1 MASGKAS
8 RRKRAAQRT
17 QAPAVKSRR
26 PAVDRRR
33 WVLVAVGAALAVA
46 VVVGA
51 ALARS
56 GSDTVLE
63 GGSTLPEGAAAAA
76 VFKGVPQSGVVL
88 GRPNAPVTLVEFVD
102 LQCPYCR
109 EFAVESLPTL
119 VEKHVRTGK
128 VRIELRGLA
137 FLGPD
142 SERGM
147 RAAFAAATQ
156 NRMFEL
162 TELLYYNQGAENAGW
177 LSQEMV
183 EAAARSLPGIDVA
196 RLVNDMDSG
205 AVSDLLDEHAGEAE
219 RRGVNSTPTILVGA
233 TGGELKRVAL
243 DSPSD
248 LVSVERAIAAATA

>member
-8 RRKRAAQRT
+8 RRKRAEQKV
-17 QAPAVKSRR
+17 QASAVKSRT
-26 PAVDRRR
+26 PSVDRRR
-33 WVLVAVGAALAVA
+33 WVLVAVAAAIVVA

-56 GSDTVLE
+56 GGETVVE
-63 GGSTLPEGAAAAA
+63 GGSTLVDGAEAGA
-76 VFKGVPQSGVVL
+76 VFKGIPQSGAAL

-142 SERGM
+142 SELGM
-147 RAAFAAATQ
+147 RAALAAARQ
-156 NRMFEL
+156 NRMFEF
-162 TELLYYNQGAENAGW
+162 TELLYFNQGAENSGW

-183 EAAARSLPGIDVA
+183 QAAARSLPGVDPS
-196 RLVNDMDSG
+196 RLVNDMGSS
-205 AVSDLLDEHAGEAE
+205 AVSELLDEHADEAE

-233 TGGELKRVAL
+233 TGGELKRVAI

-248 LVSVERAIAAATA
+248 LSPVEQAIAAAND

>member
-8 RRKRAAQRT
+8 RRKRAAQKME
-17 QAPAVKSRR
+17 APALKGRR
-26 PAVDRRR
+26 PSVDRRR
-33 WVLVAVGAALAVA
+33 WVLVAVAAAILVA
-46 VVVGA
+46 VVLGA

-56 GSDTVLE
+56 GSETVE
-63 GGSTLPEGAAAAA
+63 GGETLTDGPAAAA
-76 VFKGVPQSGVVL
+76 VFKGIPQSGDAL

-102 LQCPYCR
+102 LQCPFCR
-109 EFAVESLPTL
+109 EFAVESMPTL

-128 VRIELRGLA
+128 VRIELRGLV

-147 RAAFAAATQ
+147 RAALAAARQ
-156 NRMFEL
+156 NRMFEF

-196 RLVNDMDSG
+196 RLVDDMDSD
-205 AVSDLLDEHAGEAE
+205 AVSDLLDEHADEAE
-219 RRGVNSTPTILVGA
+219 RHGVNSTPTILVGA
-233 TGGELKRVAL
+233 TGGELKRVAI

-248 LVSVERAIAAATA
+248 LATVEQAIAAATA